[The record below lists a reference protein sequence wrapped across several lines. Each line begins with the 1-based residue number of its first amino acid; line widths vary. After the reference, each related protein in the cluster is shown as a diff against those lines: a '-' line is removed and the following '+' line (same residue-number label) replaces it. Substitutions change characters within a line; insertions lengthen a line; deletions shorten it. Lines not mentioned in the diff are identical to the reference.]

1 MVQPQQLFG
10 TDPGKITDFSG
21 VPVSEIFNQ
30 TVVPRLTSIAELFD
44 LSAGLDEAKQR
55 REARLAQTAP
65 DDLYKAQQ
73 VDPFA
78 SQSMEQPA
86 YDNSYE
92 NYNAPLPMS
101 TPSEEPTGAQVRG
114 APVAQNLT
122 DFVKHFEGYNPKAYG
137 DFKQT
142 SIGYGTRARKGETSI
157 TKEEAESRL
166 SAELGKARSEVENL
180 NKKHGYGFAPN
191 QLDALTS
198 FAYNVGNLNQLT
210 ENGKRDKETIAKK
223 ILEYNKAGGKV
234 LPGLVNRRK
243 AEYNLF
249 VEGY

>member
-1 MVQPQQLFG
+1 MIQPQQLFG
-10 TDPGKITDFSG
+10 TDPGKITDFSS

-65 DDLYKAQQ
+65 DDLYMAQQ
-73 VDPFA
+73 QDPFV
-78 SQSMEQPA
+78 SQPTTQP
-86 YDNSYE
+86 DFE

-101 TPSEEPTGAQVRG
+101 TPSAEPTGAQVRG

-157 TKEEAESRL
+157 SKEEAESRL
-166 SAELGKARSEVENL
+166 SSELGKARSEVEAL
-180 NKKHGYGFAPN
+180 NKKHGYDFAPN

-198 FAYNVGNLNQLT
+198 FAYNVGSLNQLT

-234 LPGLVNRRK
+234 LPGLMNRRK
-243 AEYNLF
+243 AEHNLF